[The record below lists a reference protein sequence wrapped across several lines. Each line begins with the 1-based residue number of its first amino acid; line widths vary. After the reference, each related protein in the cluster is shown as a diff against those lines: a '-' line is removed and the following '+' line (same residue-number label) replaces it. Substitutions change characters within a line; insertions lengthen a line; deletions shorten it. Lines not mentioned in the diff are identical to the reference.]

1 MHFVRLSRTWKLRCA
16 SAAAVSL
23 AQEAIKK
30 QMQGR
35 QTAVASRRI
44 YFTVLK
50 LEWKQEAT
58 QSQVL
63 HYLKNHLH
71 RESDRHQTL
80 PVRTVSA
87 HLQNGK
93 E

>member
-1 MHFVRLSRTWKLRCA
+1 MTTLPISGASWTVRCA

-23 AQEAIKK
+23 AHEAIKK

-35 QTAVASRRI
+35 QTAVASSRI

-50 LEWKQEAT
+50 LEWKKETT

-63 HYLKNHLH
+63 H
-71 RESDRHQTL
+71 
-80 PVRTVSA
+80 
-87 HLQNGK
+87 
-93 E
+93 